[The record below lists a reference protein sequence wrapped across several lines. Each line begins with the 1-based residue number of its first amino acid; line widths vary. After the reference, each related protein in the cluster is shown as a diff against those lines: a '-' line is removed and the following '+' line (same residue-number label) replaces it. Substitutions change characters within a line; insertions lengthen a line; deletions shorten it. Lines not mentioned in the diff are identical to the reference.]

1 MADRL
6 PCVGPLPGDAIA
18 LHIGIHKTGTTA
30 LQSALADARPELRSH
45 GVLYPGRRTAHHGAA
60 MAVLE
65 RPWGW
70 ASRGGT
76 APSPRVFERL
86 AGQARRHG
94 GRVIL
99 SSEQF
104 CEADDRMAARVVAGL
119 GAPRTHVIIALRN
132 LGRLLPSSWQQYL
145 KYGHTTTY
153 KRWLRTMFDAGYDGA
168 MTPTFWRRNDHGA
181 LVARWV
187 DLVGPDQVTV
197 LVLEDVTE
205 DALFVSIADLLGVP
219 AEVLTSRMRQS
230 PNRSLT
236 AAESEVLRRL
246 NRAIKGKVQWRD
258 YEDLVRDG
266 IAAAMVTGRRPASDE
281 PRLHTPGWA
290 LDAAADRAAVD
301 VARIRQSGARV
312 LGDLDALAVRVDAP
326 PPVPARVLDALPTDA
341 VVAVLAQAVL
351 ARSGASRLADRW
363 EPLRRVR
370 DLGGRLPRR

>member
-1 MADRL
+1 
-6 PCVGPLPGDAIA
+6 
-18 LHIGIHKTGTTA
+18 
-30 LQSALADARPELRSH
+30 
-45 GVLYPGRRTAHHGAA
+45 
-60 MAVLE
+60 
-65 RPWGW
+65 
-70 ASRGGT
+70 
-76 APSPRVFERL
+76 
-86 AGQARRHG
+86 
-94 GRVIL
+94 
-99 SSEQF
+99 
-104 CEADDRMAARVVAGL
+104 
-119 GAPRTHVIIALRN
+119 
-132 LGRLLPSSWQQYL
+132 
-145 KYGHTTTY
+145 
-153 KRWLRTMFDAGYDGA
+153 MFDAGYDGA